1 MLFSLFN
8 ATQILSILISENL
21 TVVFI
26 VLIGTGFLNE
36 AALSLFIVE
45 HILNHVNF
53 EKLLTII

>member
-26 VLIGTGFLNE
+26 DLIVLIVT
-36 AALSLFIVE
+36 
-45 HILNHVNF
+45 
-53 EKLLTII
+53 